1 MKTFSKDHVSI
12 LIGVIGFI
20 IPFFLSIPGLS
31 EAGHVALSVFIIA
44 AIFWMFEPVPIYATS
59 IMVILLQVF
68 FLSKQGVL
76 FPEVTAE
83 YTPNGYTD
91 FIGTLANPI
100 IILFLGGFVLADA
113 AVKYDLDKNLTRILL
128 KPFGSKPKFII
139 LGLMVVTGL
148 LSAFMS
154 NTATTAM
161 MMTVIL
167 PIIAKTEVSDPLRIG
182 LALSIPF
189 AANIG
194 GIATPIGTPPNAV
207 VIGALSN
214 QGIDIAF
221 TEWMVLAGPLVII
234 VLFVTWLVLLW
245 MFKPETDSIPLDLKG
260 TFQKNSSAILVYLVF
275 GATVILWVTESLHGI
290 GSSIIA
296 LIPVTVLALTGI
308 LDKDGIRQLP
318 WEVLWLVAGGISLG
332 ISMEGTGLAE
342 WIITNIEWSIFS
354 PVFMIIIF
362 SLVAIVMSNFLSH
375 TVSATLLIPL
385 AVSLATSGVAGEG
398 FSLVLISLVIG
409 VSASLAMM
417 LPISTPPNAIAI
429 STGTLK
435 TKHMTRAGL
444 VIGLFGLIMVTL
456 YALFYWPLILN

>member
-1 MKTFSKDHVSI
+1 MKALPKQTISI
-12 LIGVIGFI
+12 FIGVIGFV
-20 IPFFLSIPGLS
+20 IPFFLNIPGLS
-31 EAGHVALSVFIIA
+31 EAGHVALSIFFIA
-44 AIFWMFEPVPIYATS
+44 AIFWMLEPVPIYATS
-59 IMVILLQVF
+59 ILVILLQVF

-76 FPEVTAE
+76 FPEATAN
-83 YTPNGYTD
+83 YSPNPYTD
-91 FIGTLANPI
+91 FIGTLSNPI

-113 AVKYDLDKNLTRILL
+113 AVKYDLDKNLTRLLL
-128 KPFGSKPKFII
+128 KPFGDKPKFII

-167 PIIAKTEVSDPLRIG
+167 PIIAKTDIDDPLRIG

-207 VIGALSN
+207 VIGALST

-234 VLFVTWLVLLW
+234 TLVASWFILLW
-245 MFKPETDSIPLDLKG
+245 MFKPKSDFIPMDMKG
-260 TFQKNSSAILVYLVF
+260 TFQKNSSAILVYVVF
-275 GATVILWVTESLHGI
+275 GVTVLLWVTETFHGV

-296 LIPVTVLALTGI
+296 LIPVAVLSLTGI

-332 ISMEGTGLAE
+332 ISMESTGLAE
-342 WIITNIEWSIFS
+342 WIITSIEWSAFS
-354 PVFMIIIF
+354 TIFMIIAF
-362 SLVAIVMSNFLSH
+362 SLVAIVMSNFLSN

-398 FSLVLISLVIG
+398 FSLILISLVIG

-417 LPISTPPNAIAI
+417 LPISTPPNAIAM

-435 TKHMTRAGL
+435 TKHMTRAGFA
-444 VIGLFGLIMVTL
+444 IGVFGLLMVTL

>member
-1 MKTFSKDHVSI
+1 MKIISKDHVSI
-12 LIGVIGFI
+12 LIGIIGFF

-31 EAGHVALSVFIIA
+31 EAGHVALSIFIIA
-44 AIFWMFEPVPIYATS
+44 AVFWMLEPVPIYATS

-68 FLSKQGVL
+68 FLSKQGLL
-76 FPEVTAE
+76 FPEITAE
-83 YTPNGYTD
+83 YSPNAYTD

-113 AVKYDLDKNLTRILL
+113 AVKFDLDKNLTRILL

-167 PIIAKTEVSDPLRIG
+167 PIIAKTEASDPLRIG
-182 LALSIPF
+182 IALSIPF

-245 MFKPETDSIPLDLKG
+245 MFKPETDSIPMDLKG
-260 TFQKNSSAILVYLVF
+260 KFQKNSSAILVYVVF
-275 GATVILWVTESLHGI
+275 GATVLLWVTESLHGV

-332 ISMEGTGLAE
+332 ISMESTGLAE

-362 SLVAIVMSNFLSH
+362 SLVAIVMSNFLSN

-435 TKHMTRAGL
+435 TRHMTRAGF
-444 VIGLFGLIMVTL
+444 VIGIFGLLMVTL